1 MFYSL
6 KGAGAAAAADKASKE
21 AARSKPAEDALRTLL
36 RPQGLSSRL
45 LTDVLRWRLAK
56 PDCDRGVV
64 LDGLDSRFAA
74 AKLEGNVVGLKEGE
88 VIGKMEA
95 ACVAR
100 AVAAAMPEARLL
112 VLRFRDDENGWDEE
126 DWIDAVCR

>member
-6 KGAGAAAAADKASKE
+6 KGAGAAAAD
-21 AARSKPAEDALRTLL
+21 AAAKGATRSKPAEDALEALL
-36 RPQGLSSRL
+36 KPQGLSSRL
-45 LTDVLRWRLAK
+45 LTDVLRWRLVK

-74 AKLEGNVVGLKEGE
+74 SKLEGGVVDSKEGG
-88 VIGKMEA
+88 VIERMEA
-95 ACVAR
+95 AGVAR

-112 VLRFRDDENGWDEE
+112 VLRFRDDKNG
-126 DWIDAVCR
+126 